1 MSLEKDIMEQLK
13 AAMKAKDQVALA
25 SLRAIKTAILKAK
38 TDVGA
43 SGELSEEDELKLLQ
57 REVKQRKEAAE
68 QFIAQG
74 AQEMADEE
82 LAQSKVIEQF
92 LPKQLSEE
100 EVTAILKDIIVQ
112 VKAESS
118 RDMGKVMGVATKQLA
133 GKADGKM
140 ISQITKT
147 LLN

>member
-13 AAMKAKDQVALA
+13 AAMRAKDQVALA
-25 SLRAIKTAILKAK
+25 ALRAVKTAILKAK

-100 EVTAILKDIIVQ
+100 EVTTVLKDIIKQ
-112 VKAESS
+112 VDATSP

-140 ISQITKT
+140 ISQITKS
-147 LLN
+147 LLS

>member
-13 AAMKAKDQVALA
+13 TAMKAKDQVALA

-38 TDVGA
+38 TEAGTG
-43 SGELSEEDELKLLQ
+43 GELSEEDELKLLQ

-74 AQEMADEE
+74 AQDMADEE
-82 LAQSKVIEQF
+82 LAQAKIIEQF
-92 LPKQLSEE
+92 LPEQMSEE
-100 EVTAILKDIIVQ
+100 DVTAALKEIITQ
-112 VKAESS
+112 VGAESPK
-118 RDMGKVMGVATKQLA
+118 DMGKVMGVATKKLA

-140 ISQITKT
+140 ISQITKS